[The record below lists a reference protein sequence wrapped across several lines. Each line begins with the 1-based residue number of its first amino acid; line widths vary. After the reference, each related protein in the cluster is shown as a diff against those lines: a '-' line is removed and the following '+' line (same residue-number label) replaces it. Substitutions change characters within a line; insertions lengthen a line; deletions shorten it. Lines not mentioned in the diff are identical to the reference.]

1 MTTALDN
8 TNIITYPNE
17 YDNLINK
24 TSQQSE
30 ILTTIFLCSQ
40 FPLKVI
46 RQDKNLYNIK

>member
-30 ILTTIFLCSQ
+30 ILQQYFFVLS
-40 FPLKVI
+40 FH
-46 RQDKNLYNIK
+46 